1 MNLWNVAVPALILV
15 LIVSR
20 QLQPR
25 PVREDS
31 PFRLL
36 IILAVVGAVEVGQYA
51 QGTTVPAGAWALLA
65 ISVVI
70 GAGFGALRGA
80 LVHVWRK
87 DGDLFR
93 QGNAMTIV
101 LWVVGLAIHFG
112 IDAVIAHTSHAARDL
127 GNDGVLLYVALAL
140 AAQRWVTLHRAWSL
154 APATQQIKPF

>member
-1 MNLWNVAVPALILV
+1 MNLWSIAVPVLILAF
-15 LIVSR
+15 IVSR

-25 PVREDS
+25 PVRQDS

-36 IILAVVGAVEVGQYA
+36 IVLAVLGAVEVVQYA
-51 QGTTVPAGAWALLA
+51 QGTTVPAGAWALL
-65 ISVVI
+65 IVSVII

-87 DGDLFR
+87 DGELFR
-93 QGNAMTIV
+93 QGNATTIV

-127 GNDGVLLYVALAL
+127 GNDSVLLYVALAL
-140 AAQRWVTLHRAWSL
+140 ASQRWITLQRAWHL
-154 APATQQIKPF
+154 APVPQQ